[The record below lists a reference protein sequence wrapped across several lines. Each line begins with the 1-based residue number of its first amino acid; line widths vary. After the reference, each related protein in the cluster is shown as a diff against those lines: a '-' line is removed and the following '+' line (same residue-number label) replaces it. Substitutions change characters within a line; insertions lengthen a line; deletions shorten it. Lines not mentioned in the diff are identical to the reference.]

1 MKATAGKAKVW
12 DLPTRL
18 FHVLIILL
26 VAVQWWTGENLD
38 KPVTAGGWDPL
49 ILHIWSGCGIL
60 ALVLARI
67 VWGFAGSTTSRFGH
81 FLKGPA
87 AMVRYLRG
95 LFSRDAPHAAGH
107 NPVGGIWVMVML
119 GFLLVLPL
127 LGLFAADEDLM
138 GAGPAG
144 PFSHMIDE
152 GLADRMAHWHH
163 QGWHIFIW
171 VFGIHIAAALLY
183 LIVKR
188 QNLIG
193 AMITGRDN
201 AEGAET
207 LRFRPLWLAVV
218 ILAIIGAALGAALKW
233 IAYA

>member
-1 MKATAGKAKVW
+1 MKAKGMKAKVW

-26 VAVQWWTGENLD
+26 VAVQWWTGDQLD
-38 KPVTAGGWDPL
+38 DPVAAGGWDPF
-49 ILHIWSGCGIL
+49 ILHIWSGCTIL
-60 ALVLARI
+60 ALVLFRI
-67 VWGFAGSTTSRFGH
+67 VWGFVGSTTSRFGH

-95 LFSRDAPHAAGH
+95 LFARHEPRAGGH
-107 NPVGGIWVMVML
+107 NPIGGLWVMVML
-119 GFLLVLPL
+119 GFLLAMPL
-127 LGLFAADEDLM
+127 LGLFSADEDLM

-144 PFSHMIDE
+144 PFSGMIDE
-152 GLADRMAHWHH
+152 SLADKMSHWHH
-163 QGWHIFIW
+163 EGWEIFMW
-171 VFGIHIAAALLY
+171 VFFIHIAAAFLY

-201 AEGAET
+201 VEGAET
-207 LRFRPLWLAVV
+207 LRFRPLWLALV
-218 ILAIIGAALGAALKW
+218 IFAITGGAVGAALQWLS
-233 IAYA
+233 